1 MEFVEEK
8 KAMKIMLDE
17 STQTDQIVDEE
28 TEKEIIH
35 GATGQE
41 DDKDER
47 RIYNYSGECWDEKYL
62 SPHLLTT
69 GYEAKLIAN
78 KLSFGIYS
86 FHYFTDAFC
95 NELVK
100 DLKNYDNWT
109 KDRHGNYPTND
120 VLLEEYNP
128 NLHQIYS
135 TCINNIVL
143 PLINTIYEGSTFKKE
158 NFNHE
163 TFIVRYKPGIQ
174 NSLRLHHDSS
184 TFSIIL
190 NLSQDGV
197 DFEGGGTYFPQH
209 EVLVKPPK
217 GHLVIHPGKMTH
229 WHGVRPI
236 TSGERY
242 VIVSFCR
249 DY

>member
-1 MEFVEEK
+1 MEFEEK
-8 KAMKIMLDE
+8 KTTLKIMLDE
-17 STQTDQIVDEE
+17 TTQTEE
-28 TEKEIIH
+28 PEIEENIKITMKE
-35 GATGQE
+35 TKEEESEE
-41 DDKDER
+41 DKI
-47 RIYNYSGECWDEKYL
+47 RIYNYSGDCWDNKYL
-62 SPHLLTT
+62 SSHLLTT
-69 GYEAKLIAN
+69 SYEAKLITN
-78 KLSFGIYS
+78 KLSFGMYS

-95 NELVK
+95 DELVK
-100 DLKNYDNWT
+100 DLKGFDGWT

-143 PLINTIYEGSTFKKE
+143 PLINTVYEGSTFKKE

-163 TFIVRYKPGIQ
+163 TFIVRYKPGVQ
-174 NSLRLHHDSS
+174 SSLRLHHDSS

-242 VIVSFCR
+242 VIVSFCK